1 MPSNSLHSPLSS
13 GEECFQEGGNDP
25 DSEYGRGAGGDETSR
40 HKHRKHKHK
49 SRKHRKHRSTRPDDE
64 YDDSTRNRQPQ
75 LNRYHQSQHPPF
87 PNEREMERNSGYDQS
102 LRNAEQ
108 RTEEYEQVSDGE
120 DFPSDNEIFNKVG
133 CPFYLEKDK
142 FKI

>member
-1 MPSNSLHSPLSS
+1 
-13 GEECFQEGGNDP
+13 
-25 DSEYGRGAGGDETSR
+25 
-40 HKHRKHKHK
+40 
-49 SRKHRKHRSTRPDDE
+49 
-64 YDDSTRNRQPQ
+64 
-75 LNRYHQSQHPPF
+75 
-87 PNEREMERNSGYDQS
+87 MERNSGYDQS